1 MQGQGAAG
9 ILGSL
14 LPLIIIFAIFYFLII
29 RPQQQQ
35 AKKHKEMVAGL
46 KKGDK
51 IVTSGGIIAEVVKNE
66 ENFIKAKIDENT
78 IVKIDKSYIAKK
90 VES

>member
-1 MQGQGAAG
+1 MQGQGAG

-35 AKKHKEMVAGL
+35 AKKHKEMVDNL
-46 KKGDK
+46 KRGDK
-51 IVTSGGIIAEVVKNE
+51 IVTSGGIIAEVIKNE
-66 ENFIKAKIDENT
+66 ENFIRAKIADNT
-78 IVKIDKSYIAKK
+78 EVKIDKSYIAKK
-90 VES
+90 LES

>member
-1 MQGQGAAG
+1 MQGQGAG

-14 LPLIIIFAIFYFLII
+14 LPLIIIFAVFYFLII

-35 AKKHKEMVAGL
+35 AKKHKEMVDNL

-51 IVTSGGIIAEVVKNE
+51 IVTTGGIIAEVVRNE
-66 ENFIKAKIDENT
+66 EDFIKAKISDNT
-78 IVKIDKSYIAKK
+78 EVKIDKNYIAKK
-90 VES
+90 LES

>member
-1 MQGQGAAG
+1 MQGQGAS

-14 LPLIIIFAIFYFLII
+14 LPLIIIFVIFYFLII

-35 AKKHKEMVAGL
+35 AKKHKEMVQGL
-46 KKGDK
+46 QKGDK

-66 ENFIKAKIDENT
+66 ESFIKAKIDDNT
-78 IVKIDKSYIAKK
+78 VVKIDKDFIAKK
-90 VES
+90 LES

>member
-1 MQGQGAAG
+1 MQGQGAG

-14 LPLIIIFAIFYFLII
+14 LPLIIIFAVFYFLII

-35 AKKHKEMVAGL
+35 AKKHKEMVDNL

-51 IVTSGGIIAEVVKNE
+51 IVTTGGIIAEVVRNE
-66 ENFIKAKIDENT
+66 EEYIKAKINDNT
-78 IVKIDKSYIAKK
+78 EVKIDKNYIAKK
-90 VES
+90 LES

>member
-1 MQGQGAAG
+1 MQQQGAAG

-29 RPQQQQ
+29 RPQQKQ
-35 AKKHKEMVAGL
+35 AKQHKEMVEGL

-66 ENFIKAKIDENT
+66 ESFIRAKINDGTE
-78 IVKIDKSYIAKK
+78 VKIDKNYIAKK
-90 VES
+90 LEQ